1 MTRQDYLQLVE
12 ELNQHNYNYHVLDNP
27 QIDDRTY
34 DDLMDKLLEIE
45 RQHPEWRV
53 VYSPSSRVGAEP
65 LSQFGQV
72 RHPVKLLSL
81 ENTYSKADVSA
92 FVERLKRELQADVD
106 FALEYKIDGLS
117 VALTYRNGL
126 LVQAATRG
134 NGVVGEDVT
143 ENVKTIAAVP
153 LKLKRPI
160 DIAVRGEVFL
170 AKRNFEKLN
179 RRQEQLGAAVFAN
192 PRNAAAGSL
201 RQLDSKITA
210 QRQLDIFVFGA
221 LQGLPQAITTQIE
234 AIDYLNELGFKTIG
248 VQRAT
253 TVEQISEHIDDVLKR
268 RSEIPYDIDGLVI
281 ALNDLAA
288 CQKMGARSRTPKW
301 AVAYKFQAER
311 VETVVVGIRAQVG
324 RTGVITPRAEFEPVV
339 VAGSTVSYAT
349 LHNQDFIDQ
358 KDIRIG
364 DRVIIEK
371 AGDVIPAVVAV
382 RSECR
387 SGAEKP
393 YRLPPTCPAC
403 GQPTKRRAD
412 EVALRCTNPACPA
425 KDKRSLIHF
434 VSKAGM
440 DIDGFGKA
448 LVEQLV
454 DAGLIGDF
462 ASIYQLSEMRHELL
476 KLERMADKK
485 VDNLLAAIE
494 ASKAN
499 RLDMLLAA
507 LGIPLIGARA
517 ARLLAAHF
525 GSLDALRAADR
536 STLSGIAEIG
546 DKMADSVI
554 AYFADIKNRATVD
567 ALLDLG
573 VNAVAAKKDDAK
585 LSLYEGKRI
594 VLTGKLTLLTRSAA
608 KAHIESLGGVVTSSV
623 SQKTD
628 FVVVGESA
636 GSKLKKAQQ
645 LNIEVID
652 ERAFI
657 NRLKDAGVEIES
669 EIR

>member
-12 ELNQHNYNYHVLDNP
+12 ALNRHNYNYHVLDDP
-27 QIDDRTY
+27 QIDDRAY
-34 DDLMDKLLEIE
+34 DDMMHQLLEAE

-53 VYSPSSRVGAEP
+53 AYSPSLRVGAEP

-72 RHPVKLLSL
+72 THPVKLLSL
-81 ENTYSKADVSA
+81 ENTYSKGDVSA
-92 FVERLKRELQADVD
+92 FVERLKRELQADVE

-117 VALTYRNGL
+117 VALTYRAGV

-143 ENVKTIAAVP
+143 ENVKTIASVP
-153 LKLKRPI
+153 LKLKRAV
-160 DIAVRGEVFL
+160 DIVVRGEVFL

-179 RRQEQLGAAVFAN
+179 RRQEELGNAAFAN

-221 LQGLPQAITTQIE
+221 LEGLPQQIETQIE
-234 AIDYLNELGFKTIG
+234 AIDYLKELGFKTIG
-248 VQRAT
+248 VVRAT
-253 TVEQISEHIDDVLKR
+253 TVEQISQHIEDVYAQR
-268 RSEIPYDIDGLVI
+268 AAIPYDIDGLVI
-281 ALNDLAA
+281 VLNDLAG
-288 CQKMGARSRTPKW
+288 CQKMGVRSRTPKW

-311 VETVVVGIRAQVG
+311 AETVVVDIHPQVG

-382 RSECR
+382 RRECR

-403 GQPTKRRAD
+403 GQQTERRAD
-412 EVALRCTNPACPA
+412 EVALRCINPDCPA
-425 KDKRSLIHF
+425 KDKRALIHF

-462 ASIYQLSEMRHELL
+462 ASIYQLAEMRGELL

-485 VDNLLAAIE
+485 VDNLLAGIE

-499 RLDMLLAA
+499 DLNMLLAA

-517 ARLLAAHF
+517 AQLLANHF
-525 GSLDALRAADR
+525 GSLDALIGADR
-536 STLSGIAEIG
+536 ETISGIDDIG

-554 AYFADIKNRATVD
+554 AYFADNKNRATVE

-573 VNAVAAKKDDAK
+573 VNAVAYKKDDAK
-585 LSLYEGKRI
+585 ALLYDGKRI
-594 VLTGKLTLLTRSAA
+594 VLTGKLTVLTRSAA
-608 KAHIESLGGVVTSSV
+608 KAHIEALGGEVTSSV
-623 SQKTD
+623 SKKTD
-628 FVVVGESA
+628 FVVAGEAA
-636 GSKLKKAQQ
+636 GSKLKKAQDLAVQ
-645 LNIEVID
+645 VID
-652 ERAFI
+652 EQVFI
-657 NRLKDAGVEIES
+657 AQLRSAGVDIER
-669 EIR
+669 E